1 MKTISFILMVMSFVL
16 LGFIWGLELAPAP
29 HVDTTPIIHVVK
41 NNSGEVLCEIAT
53 KSFEAGFDVN
63 QAIKLAYCESTLGA
77 DLINE
82 SSGTKGLYQFKDET
96 WEHYCKGDVMNT
108 QDNIDCFLAL
118 YPIHP
123 SWWECK

>member
-53 KSFEAGFDVN
+53 KSFEAGFAN
-63 QAIKLAYCESTLGA
+63 ELYESPILLPTVHCT
-77 DLINE
+77 N
-82 SSGTKGLYQFKDET
+82 
-96 WEHYCKGDVMNT
+96 H
-108 QDNIDCFLAL
+108 FLKPQL
-118 YPIHP
+118 QRFSPV
-123 SWWECK
+123 